1 MRGSRALA
9 GLACATTLALLLVP
23 VTPVAAGRH
32 LRVADAPAAAMGAA
46 VVPGETA
53 VCGGTNARVAALLVT
68 PAIRA
73 GIAGRL
79 ARFESDLCADGY
91 RVVERSAAFATPP
104 EVRAYLADLWN
115 RSAHALV
122 GAFLVGDIPHAYQL
136 VKLTSSNPAIPSTTE
151 ETISYQY
158 YADLDGLFSASA
170 GYVSPGGHAWSF
182 DEHTGAVGWELW
194 VGVLPTYLGS
204 AAETVS
210 ALNRYFDRNHA
221 FRSRVLVLPRAF
233 LWIDEL
239 LSAKTPAEY
248 DTVMAA
254 HRSGQYAWTPLSS
267 APDARIYFD
276 SVAPP
281 LSVNQGYA
289 DLSAGSA
296 DIAVL
301 DAHGNWRI
309 NGHIDSTWVTSHP
322 VRSFL
327 LWSDACAVGN
337 LDHPDNFLAAAL
349 YSPTSTVLIAKGTT
363 NNSGGMGTNED
374 GFYGHN
380 IASAIVAGSSVG
392 EAVVGHVNVPLAWP
406 WSKDREFFTATPVL
420 LGDPTIRLRGAPAG
434 LPPVGA
440 PSSLTLSASKPAIS
454 WGEETSLTARL
465 ASTAAAVS
473 VAGRTVELEATR
485 DGVTWATIASLTTDA
500 SGAASLA
507 YRPSTNLWY
516 RAVFIGAAELADA
529 TSAQTRVVVR
539 QIALLRP
546 DNAGKTVLLPA
557 GRQITFTTTVR
568 PARPELPP
576 PSVVYRV
583 QRLVGRSWVPF
594 WEGRVRTAAN
604 GAAPFTWT
612 FSLPGSWYVTSM
624 AVPTPYNAN
633 SAWSAPQ
640 RYDVR

>member
-1 MRGSRALA
+1 MGGSRALA
-9 GLACATTLALLLVP
+9 GIACATTLALLLVP
-23 VTPVAAGRH
+23 VAPVAARGH
-32 LRVADAPAAAMGAA
+32 PPVADAPAVVGAA
-46 VVPGETA
+46 AVPGETS
-53 VCGGTNARVAALLVT
+53 VCGGTNARVAAVLVA

-73 GIAGRL
+73 GIGGRL

-91 RVVERSAAFATPP
+91 RVVERSVALATPP
-104 EVRAYLADLWN
+104 EVRAYLADLWS
-115 RSAHALV
+115 RTGHALT

-136 VKLTSSNPAIPSTTE
+136 VTLTSSNPAIPSTTE

-158 YADLDGLFSASA
+158 YTDLDGVFSSSA
-170 GYVSPGGHAWSF
+170 GYTSPGGHAWSF
-182 DEHTGAVGWELW
+182 DGHTGAVDWELW
-194 VGVLPTYLGS
+194 VGVLPVYLGS
-204 AAETVS
+204 TAETVS

-221 FRSRVLVLPRAF
+221 FRTGALVLPRGF

-239 LSAKTPAEY
+239 LSAKTQAEY

-281 LSVNQGYA
+281 LSVDQGYA

-363 NNSGGMGTNED
+363 NNSGGMGTNQD

-380 IASAIVAGSSVG
+380 VAAAIVAGGSVG

-406 WSKDREFFTATPVL
+406 WSTDREFFTATPVL
-420 LGDPTIRLRGAPAG
+420 LGDPTMRLRGAPAV
-434 LPPVGA
+434 LPVGA

-465 ASTAAAVS
+465 TSTAGSVS
-473 VAGRTVELEATR
+473 VVGRTVEFEATR
-485 DGVTWATIASLTTDA
+485 DGATWMSAASLPTDA
-500 SGAASLA
+500 SGAATMA

-516 RAVFIGAAELADA
+516 RAVFIGGVELADA
-529 TSAQTRVVVR
+529 ASAQTRVVVR

-546 DNAGKTVLLPA
+546 DNAGKTVLVSA
-557 GRQITFTTTVR
+557 GRRITFTTTAR
-568 PARPELPP
+568 PARPELPA
-576 PSVVYRV
+576 PSVIYRV
-583 QRLVGRSWVPF
+583 LRLVGRSWVPF
-594 WEGRVRTAAN
+594 WEGRVRTATN
-604 GAAPFTWT
+604 GTATLTWT
-612 FSLPGSWYVTSM
+612 FSTPGSWYVTSM
-624 AVPTPYNAN
+624 AAPTPYNAN